1 MDPHFNIGTVY
12 HTENIQAFA
21 GLPNLQAR
29 YSQNPQSGSHT
40 LPPLVPQRN
49 AFTFNNE
56 QLNHPSRPLH
66 PAYPT
71 NSSLFSNAVSFQ
83 GQNQQVTYSTNAYTQ
98 GLSQPP
104 QNASFPFRP
113 ANPYSFDQNHTQTMS
128 GRLGELRP
136 MPAANGVNQTPQSSS
151 AAYTSSRP
159 LTSSIN
165 SSENDST
172 ERTHVVGSQGRRG
185 ILPSVAGRP
194 AAITNDGPATTKTT
208 VVPVKDSDGKFP
220 CPHCNR
226 TYLHAKHLKRHL
238 LRREFCLVQLLG
250 RWTDNIQTLET
261 VLTYVFYVT
270 TLSHEAIFS
279 RDISQSVRYEEGIQQ
294 VLLIYPTRRPTSRN
308 SKAKTKQRVSSSS
321 KEIVWIAPCRL
332 ARPLQPTPT
341 SSVLALTVFPETT
354 RQCQLRSHVTQA

>member
-40 LPPLVPQRN
+40 LPPIIPQRN
-49 AFTFNNE
+49 AFTYSHE
-56 QLNHPSRPLH
+56 QLNHSSRAPQ

-71 NSSLFSNAVSFQ
+71 NSSLFSNAVPFQ
-83 GQNQQVTYSTNAYTQ
+83 VQNQQTAYSTNAYTQ
-98 GLSQPP
+98 ALNQPP
-104 QNASFPFRP
+104 QNASFPYRP
-113 ANPYSFDQNHTQTMS
+113 ANPYSFNQNHSQPMS

-136 MPAANGVNQTPQSSS
+136 MPAANGTSQTPQSSS
-151 AAYTSSRP
+151 TAYTSNRP
-159 LTSSIN
+159 LTSSIH
-165 SSENDST
+165 SSENDPT

-185 ILPSVAGRP
+185 ILPSAAGRP

-220 CPHCNR
+220 CPHCNK

-238 LRREFCLVQLLG
+238 LRRGFCLRKIIG
-250 RWTDNIQTLET
+250 RLTDKVQTLET
-261 VLTYVFYVT
+261 VRINVYYVS

-279 RDISQSVRYEEGIQQ
+279 NDISRSVRYDGEIQQ
-294 VLLIYPTRRPTSRN
+294 VLLIYRARRPTSR
-308 SKAKTKQRVSSSS
+308 KTKARKPTVLSSS
-321 KEIVWIAPCRL
+321 KEIVWIAHCRP
-332 ARPLQPTPT
+332 ARPRPPTPT
-341 SSVLALTVFPETT
+341 SSALASMVSPKTISQCRLRAPEP
-354 RQCQLRSHVTQA
+354 RA